1 METCKHDLYG
11 ICQVDSCPDM
21 TAFCH
26 ATSRIGGRLIFRD
39 GWTRE
44 RDTLRAENERLR
56 QDLVNQ
62 EIHELTLSKILHTE
76 NERLQEQ
83 NTTYIAVNHQL
94 EADCFES
101 EAKITR
107 LQAENDVLKSLIEEA
122 AEEIENH
129 YNRDTE
135 LTLKMRQAL
144 EVE

>member
-1 METCKHDLYG
+1 MDIDY
-11 ICQVDSCPDM
+11 I
-21 TAFCH
+21 
-26 ATSRIGGRLIFRD
+26 
-39 GWTRE
+39 
-44 RDTLRAENERLR
+44 RASGK
-56 QDLVNQ
+56 
-62 EIHELTLSKILHTE
+62 EIAALKAE

-83 NTTYIAVNHQL
+83 ITTYLAVNHQL

-101 EAKITR
+101 EAEITR